1 MTMQAMTFASVPAWG
16 AAGVTSTAEAVFVGL
31 KASALLVV
39 LPVSPLL
46 A

>member
-1 MTMQAMTFASVPAWG
+1 MTMRAMTFVLVPMWG
-16 AAGVTSTAEAVFVGL
+16 AAGAMSMAVTAFVRL